1 MVLFVVAGLE
11 KAILDK
17 GEVAIDLNLPSLDHA
32 TRIFAPFAE
41 EKPVSDSSK
50 FYWAA
55 FCVKKD
61 KDKLTFVSVN

>member
-1 MVLFVVAGLE
+1 M
-11 KAILDK
+11 DK

-41 EKPVSDSSK
+41 DAPVSDSSK